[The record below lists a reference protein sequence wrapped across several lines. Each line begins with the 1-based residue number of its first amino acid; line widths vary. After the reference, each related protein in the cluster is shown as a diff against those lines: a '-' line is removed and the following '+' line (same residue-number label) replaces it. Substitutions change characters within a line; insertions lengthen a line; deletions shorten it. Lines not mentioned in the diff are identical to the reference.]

1 MLLSSELEIQFIHL
15 IILENDKS
23 NHTLISEHKRRH
35 YCGSLGKISWNN
47 DRGCNNPRCVSL
59 SKMLCPD
66 VTSHLSTWKS
76 PKSLQ
81 LSFAPV
87 LLNTVY
93 KQQSSMVNTRRSFI
107 KKGWNNGIC
116 SNVDEAR
123 DDLPEWRQTVEDK
136 AHMVSLPC
144 AILKKGY
151 KYKPI
156 CRTETDHRFKK
167 S

>member
-47 DRGCNNPRCVSL
+47 DHGCNNPRCVSL

-66 VTSHLSTWKS
+66 VTLSTS
-76 PKSLQ
+76 VLESHQSLFS
-81 LSFAPV
+81 LV
-87 LLNTVY
+87 LLLFY
-93 KQQSSMVNTRRSFI
+93 WTRFT
-107 KKGWNNGIC
+107 NN
-116 SNVDEAR
+116 SPLWSTQ
-123 DDLPEWRQTVEDK
+123 DDL
-136 AHMVSLPC
+136 S
-144 AILKKGY
+144 LKKDEIMAFAATWM
-151 KYKPI
+151 KLEII
-156 CRTETDHRFKK
+156 CLSDVRRWKTKLIWYHFRVQ